1 MLKGWA
7 RKGYCERRPR
17 MLQTSS
23 LSKLTSCID
32 VRSALSATGPQSDR
46 TTSSDSASELLIDA
60 RELRMLSTIRLSRAP
75 LRAFHTA
82 RVLRNQKWSQLTNI
96 LASEIPPPVQVK
108 SITPAGILLQDGRL
122 LPSACIFLDGE
133 VLLWDVPPTPWK
145 GWDESKFDV
154 FDVVVPKPGASHL
167 PAHKIQ
173 RGLITLFPFC
183 FLEILLIGT
192 GKSVNP
198 LPAILRQHLN
208 KLGIQVDVMDSV
220 RDASLLGQ
228 SPPDFGLIS

>member
-1 MLKGWA
+1 
-7 RKGYCERRPR
+7 
-17 MLQTSS
+17 
-23 LSKLTSCID
+23 
-32 VRSALSATGPQSDR
+32 
-46 TTSSDSASELLIDA
+46 
-60 RELRMLSTIRLSRAP
+60 
-75 LRAFHTA
+75 
-82 RVLRNQKWSQLTNI
+82 VLRNQKWSQLTNI

-154 FDVVVPKPGASHL
+154 FDVVVPKP
-167 PAHKIQ
+167 
-173 RGLITLFPFC
+173 
-183 FLEILLIGT
+183 EILLIGT

-208 KLGIQVDVMDSV
+208 KLGIQVDVMDSWN
-220 RDASLLGQ
+220 ACTTYNLLSEEGRRVAAALLPLQ
-228 SPPDFGLIS
+228 HRPWITTHTDPS